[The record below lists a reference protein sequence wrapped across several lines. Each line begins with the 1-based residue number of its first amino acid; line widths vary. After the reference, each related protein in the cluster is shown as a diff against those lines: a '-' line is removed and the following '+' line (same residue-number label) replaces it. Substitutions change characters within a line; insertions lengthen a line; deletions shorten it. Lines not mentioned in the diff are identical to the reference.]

1 MTSDWPLVVG
11 GIGLSLVLVPL
22 FVYLRLVVR
31 PAVLSGTPFL
41 YAGLLAT
48 LPGFLMGGIGLWV
61 AARG

>member
-11 GIGLSLVLVPL
+11 GVGLSLVLVPL
-22 FVYLRLVVR
+22 LVYLRLVIR
-31 PAVLSGTPFL
+31 PAVLAGTPFL

-48 LPGFLMGGIGLWV
+48 LPGFLMGGIGIWV

>member
-1 MTSDWPLVVG
+1 MTWDWPLVVG
-11 GIGLSLVLVPL
+11 GIGFSLLVVPL

-31 PAVLSGTPFL
+31 PAVLASIPFVHV
-41 YAGLLAT
+41 GLLAT